1 MNEQIAQVRHNTP
14 GLIKGLGP
22 LGDLNESPLVDFEN
36 VISMVIGT
44 LTIVAGLWFIF
55 ILITGAIAYMNAGG
69 DKAAVEEAKKKITTG
84 LIGIT
89 LVVAAMFIADLLGY
103 IVGIDLFNVKNS
115 FLNSI

>member
-1 MNEQIAQVRHNTP
+1 MLTSFLV
-14 GLIKGLGP
+14 LG
-22 LGDLNESPLVDFEN
+22 
-36 VISMVIGT
+36 
-44 LTIVAGLWFIF
+44 WFIF